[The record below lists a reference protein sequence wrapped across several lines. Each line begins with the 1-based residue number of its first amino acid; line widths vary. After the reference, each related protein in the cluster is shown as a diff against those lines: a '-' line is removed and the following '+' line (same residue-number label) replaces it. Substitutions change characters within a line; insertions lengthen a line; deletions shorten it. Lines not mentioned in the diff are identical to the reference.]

1 MKFAELL
8 TAEQVQRV
16 HEASLWVLE
25 NVGILAHNPKARAVF
40 KAHGCSV
47 GDDGLVTFPPA
58 VVERY
63 MKVCP
68 HSFTFRG
75 RDPRFDH
82 TIPDDGPAVV
92 TGSSAPNVID
102 PVTGVERRAPPPTS
116 RPSPT

>member
-1 MKFAELL
+1 MKFAEVL

-58 VVERY
+58 VVERH
-63 MKVCP
+63 MKVVP
-68 HSFTFRG
+68 PQLHL
-75 RDPRFDH
+75 PR
-82 TIPDDGPAVV
+82 
-92 TGSSAPNVID
+92 
-102 PVTGVERRAPPPTS
+102 S
-116 RPSPT
+116 RPRVRPHRSPTTARPWSPAARPPM